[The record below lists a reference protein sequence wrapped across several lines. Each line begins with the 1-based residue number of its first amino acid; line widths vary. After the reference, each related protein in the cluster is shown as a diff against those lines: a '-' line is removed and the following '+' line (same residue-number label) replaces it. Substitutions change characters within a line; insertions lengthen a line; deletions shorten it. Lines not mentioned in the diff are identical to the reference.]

1 MKEIFTKIEAETDP
15 ELGCR
20 PEERKTED
28 IIQYGIINIDKPKGP
43 TSHQVSD
50 MAKRILSIK
59 KAGHSGT
66 LDPAVTGVLPIALGR
81 ATRVIHA
88 ILNAGK
94 EYVGIMHLHKEVDEK
109 TLRDAF
115 KKFIGTITQLPPIKS
130 AVKRQKRKRTV
141 YYLDILET
149 EGQDILFR
157 TGVQAGTYI
166 RKLIHDI
173 GKELK
178 VGAHMAELR
187 RTKAGPFDESTSTT
201 LQDLTDALHYYKE
214 NKDEKR
220 LREIILPVESAV
232 SHLSKVWV
240 LDSTVDTLCHGA
252 NLNIPGISSLNKIKK
267 GRLTAIM
274 TLKDELVGIGTAK
287 LSSEDIMEKEK
298 GLAVDIQKVF
308 MLPDTYSKK
317 DEI

>member
-1 MKEIFTKIEAETDP
+1 MKEILTNIEAETDP
-15 ELGCR
+15 SLGCN

-28 IIQYGIINIDKPKGP
+28 ILSYGIINIDKPKGP

-50 MAKRILSIK
+50 MVKRILSLK

-88 ILNAGK
+88 ILKSGK

-109 TLRDAF
+109 TLRDVC

-130 AVKRQKRKRTV
+130 AVKRQERKRKI
-141 YYLDILET
+141 YYFDILEIQ
-149 EGQDILFR
+149 GQDILFR

-166 RKLIHDI
+166 RKLIHDM

-187 RTKAGPFDESTSTT
+187 RTKAGPFEEDTLTT
-201 LQDLTDALHYYKE
+201 LQNLTDALHYYKE
-214 NKDEKR
+214 NKDEKQ

-232 SHLSKVWV
+232 EHLPKVWV

-252 NLNIPGISSLNKIKK
+252 NLNIPGISKLNKIKEK
-267 GRLTAIM
+267 ELVAVM
-274 TLKDELVGIGTAK
+274 TLKDELIGIGTAS
-287 LSSEDIMEKEK
+287 LSSKDILKKEK

-308 MLPDTYSKK
+308 MLPDTYKK